1 MISDNPDIAFKKI
14 ALKRTN
20 QKPKLPDEVS
30 AHLRVIH
37 NKLKIKRD
45 HINRIDL
52 SKQFNVYKSSGL
64 LTPRPRFLI
73 I

>member
-1 MISDNPDIAFKKI
+1 MLSDNSDIAFKRI
-14 ALKRTN
+14 TLKRAN
-20 QKPKLPDEVS
+20 HKPKLPDEVH
-30 AHLRVIH
+30 AHLRVIQ
-37 NKLKIKRD
+37 NKIKTKKD